1 MHKPVKATLR
11 LEIERLSNED
21 HEDGISESGSFS
33 NGSFD
38 ADSRSI
44 GGASLS
50 GRSTQGLEFTKSL
63 YNGHH
68 QKGSPGHRDLHS
80 GSASS
85 LELGRS
91 EVVLWNMEEGCWFKD
106 GMWSRDG
113 MACRVGLIVRLEC
126 VIVMLCRM
134 LLRVYLRG

>member
-11 LEIERLSNED
+11 LEIERLSNDD
-21 HEDGISESGSFS
+21 HEADCISESGSFS

-68 QKGSPGHRDLHS
+68 QKSSPGHRDLHS
-80 GSASS
+80 GSGSS

-91 EVVLWNMEEGCWFKD
+91 EVLFCNIQLPSSLNRSSLKQ
-106 GMWSRDG
+106 
-113 MACRVGLIVRLEC
+113 RLND
-126 VIVMLCRM
+126 
-134 LLRVYLRG
+134 LLRRVHSEVPV

>member
-1 MHKPVKATLR
+1 VHKPVKATLR
-11 LEIERLSNED
+11 LEIERLSNDD
-21 HEDGISESGSFS
+21 HEADCISESGSFS

-68 QKGSPGHRDLHS
+68 QKSSPGHRDLHS
-80 GSASS
+80 GSGSS

-91 EVVLWNMEEGCWFKD
+91 EVLFGDIQQPSSLND
-106 GMWSRDG
+106 P
-113 MACRVGLIVRLEC
+113 I
-126 VIVMLCRM
+126 
-134 LLRVYLRG
+134 